1 MFALKGIATG
11 ELLTYRGR
19 VIVHH
24 DRRELEYLFPGQ
36 PVQMLRGYTLAECA
50 QEYGRPM
57 MRLADHPD
65 MAPVS
70 WPINPKE
77 FVT

>member
-1 MFALKGIATG
+1 VFALKGAVTD
-11 ELLTYRGR
+11 ELISYQGR

-24 DRRELEYLFPGQ
+24 DRRELEYLFPG
-36 PVQMLRGYTLAECA
+36 VRVEMLRGYTIAECA

-65 MAPVS
+65 MQAVS
-70 WPINPKE
+70 WPLNPKE
-77 FVT
+77 FIT